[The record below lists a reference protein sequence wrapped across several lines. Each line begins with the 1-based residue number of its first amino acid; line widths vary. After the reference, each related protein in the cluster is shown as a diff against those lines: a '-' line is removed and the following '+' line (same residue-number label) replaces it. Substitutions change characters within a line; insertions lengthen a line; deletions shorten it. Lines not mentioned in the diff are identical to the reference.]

1 MNKSSQDRIC
11 VQKIFASKD
20 ADEKLNKMKQAV
32 TADEYEKL
40 AAAFFSAK
48 LWEIDSTIR
57 IKFLQSNP
65 FVPRTKKK
73 GMDTVNGPI
82 DPLQQYFFDNLD
94 INLNDA
100 VKKIVKERIEP
111 LVKLNFV
118 FLDDSVPN
126 EESDVR
132 IDFNESGGCWSLLGT
147 DALEAEKD
155 VATMSF
161 SWFDVSTVVHEFG
174 HLLGMIHEHQ
184 NPRGKGI
191 DWNRDAVYNWAVDT
205 QGWGIEQ
212 TDTNILNNYDKNDIN
227 GSEFDPLSIMLY
239 FFPAKLTN
247 DGNGTA
253 QNLRLSGK
261 DMKYIMKNYSE
272 ENQSENVFEEMYN
285 ENINTNIE
293 LSNSIMSKSKNRG
306 LLIIISIIVVLM
318 VAGVV
323 WIVKK

>member
-1 MNKSSQDRIC
+1 MSNQDRIC
-11 VQKIFASKD
+11 VQKIFASP
-20 ADEKLNKMKQAV
+20 AAVEKLDKINNAT
-32 TADEYEKL
+32 TADEYDDL
-40 AAAFFSAK
+40 SAAFFSEK
-48 LWEIDSTIR
+48 LWEIDATVR
-57 IKFLQSNP
+57 IKFMQEKP

-82 DPLQQYFFDNLD
+82 DPLQQYFFDNPD

-111 LVKLNFV
+111 LVRLNFV
-118 FLDDSVPN
+118 FLDNSASN

-161 SWFDVSTVVHEFG
+161 SWFDVSTVIHEFG

-184 NPRGKGI
+184 NPSGKGI
-191 DWNRDAVYNWAVDT
+191 DWNKDAVYNWAVDT

-212 TDTNILNNYDKNDIN
+212 TDTNILNKYNRNDIN
-227 GSEFDPLSIMLY
+227 GSDFDPLSIMLY

-247 DGNGTA
+247 DGKGTA
-253 QNLRLSGK
+253 QNLRLSGN
-261 DMKYIMKNYSE
+261 DMTYIAKNYSDKT
-272 ENQSENVFEEMYN
+272 VAKVAFKEMYN
-285 ENINTNIE
+285 GNIDKNME
-293 LSNSIMSKSKNRG
+293 MSNQMRNARSNRAI
-306 LLIIISIIVVLM
+306 LIIIAILVPLM
-318 VAGVV
+318 AAGIY
-323 WIVKK
+323 WIFFAS